1 MIGLVNVPS
10 NNFAAEMMLKALGRR
25 AGAAGATL
33 GGATVVRRTLGT
45 IGLRPRVVDGSGLS
59 RTDRT
64 TARDVV
70 GLLDRMDNAD
80 IGDAFRASLAIAG
93 QTGTV
98 KARLRHT
105 AAFRRCRLK
114 TGTLRDVSALAGYC
128 RTRGERNIAFALLMN
143 RVRDLTAAHA
153 IQDHVATAIA
163 RLDGAPVAGS
173 PAAPPPP
180 RGGSG
185 PPSGGAGPS

>member
-1 MIGLVNVPS
+1 
-10 NNFAAEMMLKALGRR
+10 
-25 AGAAGATL
+25 
-33 GGATVVRRTLGT
+33 VRRTLGT
-45 IGLRPRVVDGSGLS
+45 IGLHPRVVDGSGLS

-80 IGDAFRASLAIAG
+80 IGDAFRASLATAG

-143 RVRDLTAAHA
+143 RVRNLTAAHA
-153 IQDHVATAIA
+153 IQDHVAAAIA
-163 RLDGAPVAGS
+163 QLDGVPA
-173 PAAPPPP
+173 AAPPAV
-180 RGGSG
+180 RSLSSVGSG
-185 PPSGGAGPS
+185 PPTGGAGAP